1 MQTKDLTLYRP
12 QKAAGQL
19 LIVACSASKREGQ
32 GALPALSLYDGVNFR
47 VIRKFL
53 GEQGWPPGLCIKI
66 LSAKYGLLDATDLI
80 ETYDERLTATKAGA
94 IRKSILNQLSQSGRF
109 QSVFVNLGRDYLPAI
124 DGIEHVFSGCQL
136 EYAGGGIGS
145 KMKAM
150 KRWLEGLA
158 NRTASLRGQRSKRS
172 YLYFFPDWDD
182 YVSTPFI
189 SECEESNGPVRQT
202 RKYAH
207 EIFGAHETPYDG
219 LLVSLA
225 QIYTGKGALSR
236 LDPDAGNRDD
246 LRKAMKIPARILLL
260 GDCGAFSY
268 SSEPVPPFSPA
279 QAARLYER
287 FGFDAG
293 ASVDHIP
300 LPEIVE
306 QDRNGRQ
313 VRRRLSR
320 DEQLS
325 RMNLTIENAD
335 KFLAA
340 CRRHQ
345 YSFVPFGVVQ
355 GIDVASYVESVNQ
368 YLGMGYRHIALGGLV
383 PRADSEILD
392 ICCAVRKAI
401 QSRTRTKK
409 ENVWLHL
416 LGVLRPKLQPL
427 FRQLGVSSF
436 DSASYLRKAWL
447 RSDQNYLAAD
457 GASWYST
464 IRVPIST
471 TTRMVEAAEEQ
482 GISGDNLRRME
493 SACLSALHAFDGS
506 PKSRKAVIDSVNAYG
521 PLLERRGEDNHFVEK
536 HCTLLT
542 DRPWEKC
549 RCTVCREVGIEIVVF
564 RGAGRNKRRGLH
576 NTWVFYHKILHGRKK
591 TEDER

>member
-1 MQTKDLTLYRP
+1 MRAKELTLYRP
-12 QKAAGQL
+12 RKAAGTL

-53 GEQGWPPGLCIKI
+53 DEQGWPPGLNIKV

-80 ETYDERLTATKAGA
+80 ETYDERLTPTKAA
-94 IRKSILNQLSQSGRF
+94 TIQKDVVKQLAQAGRF
-109 QSVFVNLGRDYLPAI
+109 QSVFVNLGKDYLPAI
-124 DGIEHVFSGCQL
+124 EGIEQLFSGCTIK
-136 EYAGGGIGS
+136 YATGGIGS
-145 KMKAM
+145 KMKEM
-150 KRWLEGLA
+150 KRWLARLT
-158 NRTASLRGQRSKRS
+158 NRTASLPGRRSKRS

-182 YVSTPFI
+182 YVSAPFI
-189 SECEESNGPVRQT
+189 PECEELNRPVRQT

-219 LLVSLA
+219 ILVSLA

-236 LDPDAGNRDD
+236 LDQDTGNRSD

-279 QAARLYER
+279 EAARLYER

-306 QDRNGRQ
+306 EDRHGKQ

-320 DEQLS
+320 DEQRS
-325 RMNLTIENAD
+325 RMNLTTENAEQ
-335 KFLAA
+335 FLAA
-340 CRRHQ
+340 CRRNRH
-345 YSFVPFGVVQ
+345 SFVPFGVVQ
-355 GIDVASYVESVNQ
+355 GIDVASYVESVNK
-368 YLGMGYRHIALGGLV
+368 YLDMGYRHIALGGLV
-383 PRADSEILD
+383 PRADSDILD
-392 ICCAVRKAI
+392 ICCAVRTAI
-401 QSRTRTKK
+401 QSRTRTKR

-427 FRQLGVSSF
+427 FKQLGVSSF

-471 TTRMVEAAEEQ
+471 TIRMVEAAEEQ
-482 GISGDNLRRME
+482 HISGDDLRRME

-506 PKSRKAVIDSVNAYG
+506 SKSRKAVIESVNAYG
-521 PLLERRGEDNHFVEK
+521 PLLERRGEDNHFIEK
-536 HCTLLT
+536 HRTLLT
-542 DRPWEKC
+542 DQPWEKC
-549 RCTVCREVGIEIVVF
+549 RCAVCREVGIEVVVF

-591 TEDER
+591 AGDER